1 MDEVILNVQHALT
14 AGRSGKHGPLLR
26 QGLAG
31 ERGQAHREDAC
42 LKCQLLGPAAPAQY
56 APALGN
62 NGDRVSAGASSAAV
76 PPQTESVYQVK
87 PEVRYLRPLARA
99 SLAMTCVVTQHFSNC
114 CSILTQLCLLS
125 KHISRAQPPQYS
137 ACACQCEEA
146 AQPACTGDL
155 TRSRRKAAV
164 SACAGSALRH
174 LLTPGTLCAQPLPH
188 NRKFAPRVTDEFGRN
203 MGTMSDR
210 PVPRASSG
218 APRSKRRLAT
228 RAGRASSI
236 RAYQSA
242 YLAVSAYESA

>member
-99 SLAMTCVVTQHFSNC
+99 SLAAAAAARPPSG
-114 CSILTQLCLLS
+114 
-125 KHISRAQPPQYS
+125 SRAAAS
-137 ACACQCEEA
+137 CATFQR
-146 AQPACTGDL
+146 DYI
-155 TRSRRKAAV
+155 
-164 SACAGSALRH
+164 
-174 LLTPGTLCAQPLPH
+174 H
-188 NRKFAPRVTDEFGRN
+188 NR
-203 MGTMSDR
+203 M
-210 PVPRASSG
+210 
-218 APRSKRRLAT
+218 
-228 RAGRASSI
+228 
-236 RAYQSA
+236 
-242 YLAVSAYESA
+242 